1 MGKEMR
7 VIWLVNI
14 LFPDVCEAL
23 KMPSPVIGGWMY
35 SSAKMLMQHHDG
47 IRLYVVAAYDG
58 GSLKR
63 LERNGITYY
72 LVPGKNKEKK
82 YDASAEKYYKEVYE
96 EVKPDVVHIHGT
108 EFPHSLEFVNA
119 CGKEKTV
126 VSIQGLVSVYA
137 RYFYG
142 GMKLRELL
150 STTSLRDVLKGDTYF
165 AGYKSMKQRGVFEA
179 ELIKH
184 IDHVMGRTFW
194 DYANCKAL
202 NPEIS
207 YHKCGEILRSSFYEY
222 SWDYGKCRK
231 HSIFVSQG
239 ILPLK
244 GLHQVLKAMPVILR
258 KFPDTE
264 IYVAGPDILNKAF
277 YKHLSYGNYLNRLIN
292 KYGLKGKVH
301 FLGYQNE
308 AGMREHYLEANVFV
322 CPSSIEN
329 SPNSLGEAQILVA
342 TSVIEVGVDV
352 PNATVMV
359 IESAERFGLSQL
371 HQLRGRVG
379 RGGAQSYCILMSGE
393 KLSREARARL
403 EAMCETNDGFRLA
416 ELDLKLRGA
425 GDINGTLQ
433 SGMAFDLKIANPT
446 ADVQVL
452 TLTREAAAATSSF
465 PTRTR

>member
-329 SPNSLGEAQILVA
+329 SPNSLGEAQILGMPCVA
-342 TSVIEVGVDV
+342 SYVGGTMEFIEDGK
-352 PNATVMV
+352 
-359 IESAERFGLSQL
+359 SGFLYRFEETDMLAM
-371 HQLRGRVG
+371 RICR
-379 RGGAQSYCILMSGE
+379 IFE
-393 KLSREARARL
+393 SRELAETLSAGGRAAASERHDRARIAGEL
-403 EAMCETNDGFRLA
+403 AAIYEKVAKGKDG
-416 ELDLKLRGA
+416 EE
-425 GDINGTLQ
+425 
-433 SGMAFDLKIANPT
+433 
-446 ADVQVL
+446 QVG
-452 TLTREAAAATSSF
+452 
-465 PTRTR
+465 

>member
-1 MGKEMR
+1 
-7 VIWLVNI
+7 
-14 LFPDVCEAL
+14 
-23 KMPSPVIGGWMY
+23 
-35 SSAKMLMQHHDG
+35 
-47 IRLYVVAAYDG
+47 
-58 GSLKR
+58 
-63 LERNGITYY
+63 
-72 LVPGKNKEKK
+72 
-82 YDASAEKYYKEVYE
+82 
-96 EVKPDVVHIHGT
+96 
-108 EFPHSLEFVNA
+108 
-119 CGKEKTV
+119 
-126 VSIQGLVSVYA
+126 
-137 RYFYG
+137 
-142 GMKLRELL
+142 MKLRELL

-329 SPNSLGEAQILVA
+329 SPNSLGEAQILGMPCVA
-342 TSVIEVGVDV
+342 SYVGGTMEFIEDGK
-352 PNATVMV
+352 
-359 IESAERFGLSQL
+359 SGFLYRFEETDMLAM
-371 HQLRGRVG
+371 RICR
-379 RGGAQSYCILMSGE
+379 IFE
-393 KLSREARARL
+393 SRELAETLSAGGRAAALERHDRARIAGEL
-403 EAMCETNDGFRLA
+403 VAIYEKVAKGKDG
-416 ELDLKLRGA
+416 EE
-425 GDINGTLQ
+425 
-433 SGMAFDLKIANPT
+433 
-446 ADVQVL
+446 QVG
-452 TLTREAAAATSSF
+452 
-465 PTRTR
+465 